1 MKKGLALAVIR
12 QRNAIWGVPVRK
24 RCTTA
29 EKVPAMRNRCARFKF
44 QRFYR
49 ADEGMTVGV
58 MNQMVMVN
66 RIFGLYLF
74 RLAGLFDFS
83 IMLVMVRMGT
93 ACCNTDPCASSKHKA
108 NPPQREAH
116 CNGSKVRRRI
126 RISLRIAADFS
137 RTYWRRGWMCSKE

>member
-1 MKKGLALAVIR
+1 
-12 QRNAIWGVPVRK
+12 
-24 RCTTA
+24 
-29 EKVPAMRNRCARFKF
+29 MRRFKF

-93 ACCNTDPCASSKHKA
+93 RMLQHRS
-108 NPPQREAH
+108 
-116 CNGSKVRRRI
+116 
-126 RISLRIAADFS
+126 
-137 RTYWRRGWMCSKE
+137 MCLLKT